1 MTEIPAFHDD
11 LARRCE
17 DAGFLFLGGI
27 SGEAIELKALPGETG
42 AARTLY
48 LIGSAGPRF
57 WEAFVRSSEY
67 GDDLPEPLDRFT
79 KRVLS
84 DLARQVDM
92 VAVFPFDG
100 PPYHPFQKWALRT
113 GGFSQSP
120 LGVLAHSRYG
130 PWVGLRAAF
139 LCGEGVSAGPGGS
152 RRPSQGPCPDCAD
165 KPCLTACPVAAIS
178 LENGYDVPA
187 CRDHVAGV
195 AGRSCLSGCLARHAC
210 PYGADYRQAPEQARF
225 HMESFLNLA

>member
-1 MTEIPAFHDD
+1 MTEFPALHED

-17 DAGFLFLGGI
+17 EAGFLFLGGFG
-27 SGEAIELKALPGETG
+27 GEVIEIEAETG
-42 AARTLY
+42 SGRPARALY

-57 WEAFVRSSEY
+57 WETFVRSSEY

-84 DLARQVDM
+84 DLASEMGM
-92 VAVFPFDG
+92 VVVFPFVG

-120 LGVLAHSRYG
+120 LGVLAHFRYG

-139 LCGEGVSAGPGGS
+139 LSGEIASTGVDGPDGPGE
-152 RRPSQGPCPDCAD
+152 GPCPACVD

-178 LENGYDVPA
+178 LESGYDVA
-187 CRDHVAGV
+187 SCRDHVAG
-195 AGRSCLSGCLARHAC
+195 ATGNSCLSGCLARRAC
-210 PYGADYRQAPEQARF
+210 PYGADYRQAPEQAQF
-225 HMESFLNLA
+225 HMDSFLNLV